1 MRGRSLTGAVLTAE
15 SRTLTFDCTL
25 TEQSSRM
32 ADVTRHPVE
41 DGASVTDHV
50 RQEPVTLSLQVI
62 ATTSPVGGLAEPDA
76 QRDRTFRRDVI
87 EIQAARELITVLCE
101 LGEFPGMV
109 ISGIDDRQDASTGE
123 AYIASITLTE
133 IRRAVRVVTL
143 VPPDPADERR
153 IQTAQDGGSQQGK
166 QPGDR
171 EEAAAEDLREV
182 TASTLSRLTDGS
194 EAFGTQAA
202 EALRSLLGAP

>member
-25 TEQSSRM
+25 TEQSRRA
-32 ADVTRHPVE
+32 ADVTRHPIE
-41 DGASVTDHV
+41 DGADVTDHV
-50 RQEPVTLSLQVI
+50 RPEPVTLTLQVV
-62 ATTSPVGGLAEPDA
+62 ATTSPLGGLAEADA

-87 EIQAARELITVLCE
+87 EIKEARELVTVLCE
-101 LGEFPGMV
+101 LGEFTGMV
-109 ISGIDDRQDASTGE
+109 ISGIDDRQDAGTGE
-123 AYIASITLTE
+123 AYIASLTLTE

-153 IQTAQDGGSQQGK
+153 IQTAQDAGSQQGK

-171 EEAAAEDLREV
+171 EEAAADELQQV

-202 EALRSLLGAP
+202 AALRGLLGAP

>member
-1 MRGRSLTGAVLTAE
+1 MRGRSLTGAVLTSG

-25 TEQSSRM
+25 TEQSRHAS
-32 ADVTRHPVE
+32 DVTRHPIE
-41 DGASVTDHV
+41 DGADVTDHV
-50 RQEPVTLSLQVI
+50 RPEPVTLTLQVV

-87 EIQAARELITVLCE
+87 EIKEGRELITVLCE
-101 LGEFPGMV
+101 LGEFPNMV
-109 ISGIDDRQDASTGE
+109 ISGIDDRQDAGTGE

-153 IQTAQDGGSQQGK
+153 IQTAQDAGSQQGK
-166 QPGDR
+166 QLNDQ
-171 EEAAAEDLREV
+171 EAAAAETLRSA
-182 TASTLSRLTDGS
+182 TYRLFDGT

-202 EALRSLLGAP
+202 AALRGWLGVP

>member
-1 MRGRSLTGAVLTAE
+1 
-15 SRTLTFDCTL
+15 LTFDCTL

-62 ATTSPVGGLAEPDA
+62 ATTSPVGGLAEADA

-202 EALRSLLGAP
+202 QALRSLLGAP

>member
-25 TEQSSRM
+25 TEQSSRV
-32 ADVTRHPVE
+32 ANVTRHPIE
-41 DGASVTDHV
+41 DRADVTDHV
-50 RQEPVTLSLQVI
+50 RPEPVTLTLQVV
-62 ATTSPVGGLAEPDA
+62 ATTSPLGGLAEPDA

-87 EIQAARELITVLCE
+87 EIKEARELITVLCE
-101 LGEFPGMV
+101 LGEFTGMV
-109 ISGIDDRQDASTGE
+109 ISGIDDRQDAGTGE
-123 AYIASITLTE
+123 AYVASITLTE

-153 IQTAQDGGSQQGK
+153 IQTAQDAGSQQGK

-171 EEAAAEDLREV
+171 EEAAVQQYEEV
-182 TASTLSRLTDGS
+182 FASALSRGTDGT
-194 EAFGTQAA
+194 GGIVTQ
-202 EALRSLLGAP
+202 LLNTVRGVVGAP